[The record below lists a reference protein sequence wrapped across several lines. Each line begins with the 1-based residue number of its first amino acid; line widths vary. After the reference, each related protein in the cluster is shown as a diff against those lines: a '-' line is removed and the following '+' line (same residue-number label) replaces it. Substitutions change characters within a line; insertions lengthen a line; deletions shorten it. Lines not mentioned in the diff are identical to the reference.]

1 MVRMALLTALVLLT
15 AACNRTT
22 HTRNQRMTVTI
33 ETPDG
38 IVSGS
43 SVVEVTAAYCGPG
56 CSVAGDIQ
64 VNYSHRGEAVA
75 VEVLPGQWLFAL
87 IGNPAELMY
96 RASPDRFGGI
106 PRHDRGRLLAETP
119 RQTEAVEL
127 TGGLRPHL
135 VTFADI
141 TVPASVM
148 AVDAGNLAAAFGDGV
163 RLVDV
168 TLEVTRDEVTFGNVA
183 TALEWLE
190 DVWPNRLD
198 GLRYG
203 SVESLFPFAN
213 SLSANSF
220 STEIGDE

>member
-1 MVRMALLTALVLLT
+1 MALLTAFVRLT

-22 HTRNQRMTVTI
+22 HTWNQRMTVTI

-43 SVVEVTAAYCGPG
+43 SVVEVTAVFCDPG
-56 CSVAGDIQ
+56 CGLAGDIQ

-106 PRHDRGRLLAETP
+106 PRHDRGRWLAETP

-141 TVPASVM
+141 TDPAGVE
-148 AVDAGNLAAAFGDGV
+148 AVDADNLAATFGEGV
-163 RLVDV
+163 RLVEV
-168 TLEVTRDEVTFGNVA
+168 TLEVTQ
-183 TALEWLE
+183 E
-190 DVWPNRLD
+190 DANTNKIDTILLWRCDYLNPYRGLD
-198 GLRYG
+198 GRSG
-203 SVESLFPFAN
+203 PINGN
-213 SLSANSF
+213 SLAERLGPGSF
-220 STEIGDE
+220 SLADCD